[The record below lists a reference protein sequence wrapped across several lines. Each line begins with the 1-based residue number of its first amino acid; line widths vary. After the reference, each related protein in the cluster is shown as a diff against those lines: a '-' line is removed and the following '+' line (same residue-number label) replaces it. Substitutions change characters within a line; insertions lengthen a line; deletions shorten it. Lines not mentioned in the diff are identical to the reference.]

1 MPQKNSSSLLSS
13 TLSVTL
19 IILFSKAVGFVREMI
34 MAAYF
39 GADIVTD
46 SYNAAYS
53 LFYLPV
59 LLFSSCITS
68 TLVPQYIRCAQDKG
82 INRANRFASNALT
95 AFSIAGLILSILMF
109 ALSDPL
115 VRLVYPGFDPM
126 AHKDAVTFTRI
137 MLPALVFFT
146 AGLVLSSLLNA
157 REKYVAAQLT
167 GLPLSVAEITL
178 AVLLSKK
185 YGIVTQAWGVILA
198 GFLQIIVLVP
208 FLGGLKLRPYL
219 NHKDKY
225 LKKVFLL
232 ALPAVLSMA
241 VNELNHMVDRML
253 ASGLNGGDI
262 SSMSYAFKLIMFMM
276 GVLVVPLT
284 TVSFSKLSRS
294 SAKSDP
300 ESVIPMIRSSISMLL
315 MWVLPIVIIAGIQH
329 IHIIRFAYG
338 RGHFLTDQTRDN
350 VHITGLIF
358 LCYVAGV
365 PFFGLRDL
373 TNRVYH
379 AFEDTKTPMVIAT
392 ASVVLN
398 ILLNL
403 LLRKLMGVY
412 GLALATVF
420 AAMFGVILLFSLLR
434 KHVSGVFDKTFIM
447 DMVRTLLLNLPLAL
461 AAFGLDALIA
471 PAFGTF
477 HVFLRLALISVSALA
492 VYGVS
497 IVLLGGKREK
507 AALRQLKGIIKR

>member
-1 MPQKNSSSLLSS
+1 MSQKRSSSLLSS

-68 TLVPQYIRCAQDKG
+68 TLVPQYIRCEKDAGLK
-82 INRANRFASNALT
+82 RANRFASNSLT
-95 AFSIAGLILSILMF
+95 AFCAAALVVSLLMF
-109 ALSDPL
+109 ALSDTL
-115 VRLVYPGFDPM
+115 VRLVYPGFNPM
-126 AHKDAVTFTRI
+126 AHRDAVSLTRI

-146 AGLVLSSLLNA
+146 ASLVLSSLLNA

-167 GLPLSVAEITL
+167 GLPLSIAEITL

-185 YGIVTQAWGVILA
+185 YGIVTQVWGVILA
-198 GFLQIIVLVP
+198 GFLQIIILLP
-208 FLGGLKLRPYL
+208 FLGGLKLRPYI
-219 NHKDKY
+219 NFNDKY
-225 LKKVFLL
+225 LKKVLIL
-232 ALPAVLSMA
+232 AVPAVLSMA

-253 ASGLNGGDI
+253 ASGLRGGDI
-262 SSMSYAFKLIMFMM
+262 SAMSYAFKLIMFMM

-284 TVSFSKLSRS
+284 TVSFSKLSKS

-300 ESVIPMIRSSISMLL
+300 ASVIPMIRNSISMLI
-315 MWVLPIVIIAGIQH
+315 MWVLPIVLIAGAQH
-329 IHIIRFAYG
+329 MHIIRFAYG
-338 RGHFLTDQTRDN
+338 RGRFVEEN
-350 VHITGLIF
+350 VRITGLVF

-379 AFEDTKTPMVIAT
+379 AFEDTKTPMFIAT

-398 ILLNL
+398 IILNL
-403 LLRKLMGVY
+403 ILRRLMGAY

-420 AAMFGVILLFSLLR
+420 AAMFGVMLLFILLGR
-434 KHVSGVFDKTFIM
+434 HVTGVFDKAFIM

-461 AAFGLDALIA
+461 AAFGLNMLLP
-471 PAFGTF
+471 PAFGTLR
-477 HVFLRLALISVSALA
+477 VFLRLALVSVCCLA
-492 VYGVS
+492 VYGLS
-497 IVLLGGKREK
+497 LALLGGRREK
-507 AALRQLKGIIKR
+507 AALKQLKGLIKR

>member
-1 MPQKNSSSLLSS
+1 MSQKRSASLLSS

-68 TLVPQYIRCAQDKG
+68 TLVPQYIRCERDAG
-82 INRANRFASNALT
+82 IKQANRFASNSLTVFCVAAL
-95 AFSIAGLILSILMF
+95 AVSLIMF
-109 ALSDPL
+109 FLSDTL
-115 VRLVYPGFDPM
+115 VALVYPGFNPL
-126 AHKDAVTFTRI
+126 AHKDAVSLTRI

-178 AVLLSKK
+178 AVLLSRK

-198 GFLQIIVLVP
+198 GFLQIIILIP
-208 FLGGLKLRPYL
+208 FLGGLKLRPYF
-219 NHKDKY
+219 NFNDKY
-225 LKKVFLL
+225 LKKVLIL
-232 ALPAVLSMA
+232 ALPAVLAMA

-253 ASGLNGGDI
+253 ASGLRPGDI
-262 SSMSYAFKLIMFMM
+262 SAMSYAFKLIMFMM

-284 TVSFSKLSRS
+284 TVSFSKLSKT
-294 SAKSDP
+294 SAKNDP
-300 ESVIPMIRSSISMLL
+300 ESVIPMVRSSMSMLL
-315 MWVLPIVIIAGIQH
+315 MWVLPIVIIAGAQH
-329 IHIIRFAYG
+329 MHIIRFAYG
-338 RGHFLTDQTRDN
+338 RGRFVEEN
-350 VHITGLIF
+350 VRVTGLVF
-358 LCYVAGV
+358 LCYVAGL

-379 AFEDTKTPMVIAT
+379 AFEDTKTPMFISV

-398 ILLNL
+398 ILNL
-403 LLRKLMGVY
+403 ILRKLMGVY

-420 AAMFGVILLFSLLR
+420 AALFGVVLLFSLLGR
-434 KHVSGVFDKTFIM
+434 HVTGVFDRSFIM
-447 DMVRTLLLNLPLAL
+447 EMVRTLLLNIPLAL
-461 AAFGLDALIA
+461 AAFGLDALIP
-471 PAFGTF
+471 PAFGTLR
-477 HVFLRLALISVSALA
+477 VFLRLALVSVCCLA
-492 VYGVS
+492 VY
-497 IVLLGGKREK
+497 ILCILLLGGKREK
-507 AALRQLKGIIKR
+507 AALKQLKGLIKR